1 MVKVAENV
9 YAVMG
14 LFHPLGVN
22 AGFIVTSDGVV
33 VVDSGW
39 TVDSALTI
47 LGYAKAASRG
57 KSVKYLIWTEHHSD
71 HIFGSCVFAREGARI
86 IAHRN
91 AVLFLKDIGGIKNY
105 VKFMKEKMKTESK
118 GFSVA
123 DVVFEGVEEVEP
135 DIVVE
140 SERIFEVGSTEIV
153 LIPLPG
159 HTPSNMVVYLPQHRV
174 LFSGDAIYSK
184 YPPNTRFSTRK
195 LIEEWIK
202 GLEKLLELKTDVIVP
217 GHGPLCGKSEIER
230 NLRYL
235 KSLLSAK

>member
-1 MVKVAENV
+1 MVKITENV
-9 YAVMG
+9 YAVVG

-57 KSVKYLIWTEHHSD
+57 KPVKYLIWTEHHSD
-71 HIFGSCVFAREGARI
+71 HIFGSCVFVREGAKI
-86 IAHRN
+86 IAHRS
-91 AVLFLKDIGGIKNY
+91 AVMFLKEIGGIKSY
-105 VKFMKEKMKTESK
+105 VKFIKEKMKKESK

-123 DVVFEGVEEVEP
+123 DVVFNGVEEVKP

-140 SERIFEVGSTEIV
+140 YEKVLEVGDKEIM

-159 HTPSNMVVYLPQHRV
+159 HTPSNMVVYLPQDKV
-174 LFSGDAIYSK
+174 LFSGDAVYSK
-184 YPPNTRFSTRK
+184 YPPNTKFSTHK

-202 GLEKLLELKTDVIVP
+202 GLEKLLELEIDVVVP

-235 KSLLSAK
+235 KSLLFS